1 MKPQAPAAPVALRPP
16 RVALCRVFLGRENS
30 MDVDLPK
37 MPWKMSIFCFTST
50 FRDMSEI
57 ENLSVWWRRMAVNA
71 LFWCAVNMN
80 VPIISEGCVC
90 LGEGRTVRKLAVRF
104 LFPGLSDMATE
115 SIRIVVGKQF
125 LSLTYYHFC
134 GSNHTCVGH
143 AVEYCG
149 LWTSWNQKNAVEW
162 VCARR
167 LFNIGNFS
175 TKL

>member
-16 RVALCRVFLGRENS
+16 RVALCRVFFGRENS

-90 LGEGRTVRKLAVRF
+90 LSGWGSNCAKTRCTVPFSRFKWHGHRIDTDRGREAIPKLDILPLLWVKPR
-104 LFPGLSDMATE
+104 L
-115 SIRIVVGKQF
+115 
-125 LSLTYYHFC
+125 C
-134 GSNHTCVGH
+134 GSCCWV
-143 AVEYCG
+143 
-149 LWTSWNQKNAVEW
+149 LWTMNQLKSKKCCW
-162 VCARR
+162 VSMCAPS
-167 LFNIGNFS
+167 F
-175 TKL
+175 